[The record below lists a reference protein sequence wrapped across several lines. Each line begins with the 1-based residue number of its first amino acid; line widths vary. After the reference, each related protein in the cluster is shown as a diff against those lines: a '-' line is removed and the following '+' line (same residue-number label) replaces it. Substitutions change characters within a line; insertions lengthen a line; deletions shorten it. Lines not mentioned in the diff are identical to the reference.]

1 MLVMVNDKWLLKKY
15 EPDSLV
21 FKAYEFAQK
30 AHKGSNRKDGSPYI
44 NHPLSVAKIINDWG
58 FDDLTVCAALLHDVV
73 EDTNYKSEDLKKSFG
88 EEITFLVD
96 GVTKIDTLKYNP
108 GEEPDREKSQAEN
121 MRKLVVALAK
131 DLRVIFIKLADR
143 LHNMRTLGALSL
155 KQQKRISAETIDIYA
170 TLAYRLG
177 MQKLSGE
184 LEDLAFPYLYPRD
197 FKWLR
202 NQIEGRYEERKRYAK
217 KVKPV
222 LEDILNKEGIKPV
235 KVDARAKR
243 YFSLY
248 QKLKRH
254 DMQFD
259 KIYDLVA
266 LRVIV
271 EDVGDCYESLGVIH
285 KYWPPMPGRI
295 KDYIAMPKP
304 NGYRSLHTTVFCLEN
319 KITEIQIRTNKMHEE
334 AEMGAAA
341 HWSYQQVRDSK
352 KVIKGKSWKAD
363 EGEIE
368 WVKQLRNWEKT
379 FKGSEE
385 FLKSLKIDFFKD
397 RIFVVTP
404 EHEVIDLP
412 DGATPV
418 DFAYHIHTEVGNQC
432 VGAKVNNKIVPLDH
446 KLCSGD
452 VVEIL
457 TQKGKKPSESWLDF
471 VKTAIAR
478 SKIRSAFRSKVNI
491 FKSKHIE
498 PKTTLRITIKDRPGI
513 LKDITSVFSRNR
525 INIESSQTQS
535 HDKGNFGSIRITC
548 KEIKGSKLEKI
559 LVKLKKIKG
568 VNEVSYKQER

>member
-217 KVKPV
+217 K
-222 LEDILNKEGIKPV
+222 
-235 KVDARAKR
+235 
-243 YFSLY
+243 
-248 QKLKRH
+248 
-254 DMQFD
+254 
-259 KIYDLVA
+259 
-266 LRVIV
+266 
-271 EDVGDCYESLGVIH
+271 
-285 KYWPPMPGRI
+285 
-295 KDYIAMPKP
+295 
-304 NGYRSLHTTVFCLEN
+304 
-319 KITEIQIRTNKMHEE
+319 
-334 AEMGAAA
+334 
-341 HWSYQQVRDSK
+341 
-352 KVIKGKSWKAD
+352 
-363 EGEIE
+363 
-368 WVKQLRNWEKT
+368 
-379 FKGSEE
+379 
-385 FLKSLKIDFFKD
+385 
-397 RIFVVTP
+397 IF
-404 EHEVIDLP
+404 
-412 DGATPV
+412 
-418 DFAYHIHTEVGNQC
+418 
-432 VGAKVNNKIVPLDH
+432 
-446 KLCSGD
+446 
-452 VVEIL
+452 
-457 TQKGKKPSESWLDF
+457 
-471 VKTAIAR
+471 
-478 SKIRSAFRSKVNI
+478 
-491 FKSKHIE
+491 
-498 PKTTLRITIKDRPGI
+498 
-513 LKDITSVFSRNR
+513 
-525 INIESSQTQS
+525 
-535 HDKGNFGSIRITC
+535 
-548 KEIKGSKLEKI
+548 
-559 LVKLKKIKG
+559 
-568 VNEVSYKQER
+568 

>member
-498 PKTTLRITIKDRPGI
+498 PKTTLRITIKDRPGV

>member
-1 MLVMVNDKWLLKKY
+1 
-15 EPDSLV
+15 
-21 FKAYEFAQK
+21 
-30 AHKGSNRKDGSPYI
+30 
-44 NHPLSVAKIINDWG
+44 
-58 FDDLTVCAALLHDVV
+58 
-73 EDTNYKSEDLKKSFG
+73 
-88 EEITFLVD
+88 
-96 GVTKIDTLKYNP
+96 
-108 GEEPDREKSQAEN
+108 
-121 MRKLVVALAK
+121 
-131 DLRVIFIKLADR
+131 
-143 LHNMRTLGALSL
+143 
-155 KQQKRISAETIDIYA
+155 
-170 TLAYRLG
+170 
-177 MQKLSGE
+177 
-184 LEDLAFPYLYPRD
+184 
-197 FKWLR
+197 
-202 NQIEGRYEERKRYAK
+202 
-217 KVKPV
+217 
-222 LEDILNKEGIKPV
+222 
-235 KVDARAKR
+235 
-243 YFSLY
+243 
-248 QKLKRH
+248 
-254 DMQFD
+254 MQFD

>member
-1 MLVMVNDKWLLKKY
+1 MVNDKWLLKKY